1 MSKITIIGTS
11 GAGKTVFITVLA
23 ERYSKPIPGKAYM
36 NYLNA
41 ETKDY
46 SVAAWSDLVDKQEW
60 PSSTPAGTLP
70 VLEWMLTAPSGESH
84 EMKVVDAPGQDIQAI
99 YRKKTDEDLTEG
111 QLALKKII
119 DDADVL
125 ILLVNISDAANA
137 TTERERANFE
147 IPVVMAA
154 RGAFARNARVAVL
167 FSQHDQIKALLE
179 ARGLDPNDARA
190 AVREFLS
197 GLDAAIES
205 AGSERAYVG
214 FVAAVAETE
223 VVHEADSQGQLIAR
237 SRPKKGFKS
246 EGLDE
251 VMKWLAGML
260 HVVDVEKTNAQIAVA
275 VAKKETKIFE
285 SEKALNAEEFNA
297 RKFWSVSAV
306 IALGVSIAM
315 YVVGVQ
321 IAKWMSDDSRYEV
334 GLENLEKAFNDTPA
348 WVYEKED
355 SNVFWWD
362 AEDEVGRDPVIIW
375 NRSGKKWIW
384 CKIKLYFP
392 KKNETAERKI
402 LKEINP
408 GESYKWEAVYNFDK
422 KSNAILSEV
431 QIKYRDDFLK
441 EIGNQEKSV
450 SVLNQKIEEGNA
462 YKKRIFPI
470 ITVFIGLCCV
480 ALNRM
485 KSFFSIR
492 ASIRNLR
499 TQISEGKTAIK
510 QLEKGKK
517 Q

>member
-321 IAKWMSDDSRYEV
+321 IAKWMSDDSRYAVNERKV
-334 GLENLEKAFNDTPA
+334 LDDTPSR
-348 WVYEKED
+348 VYEKED
-355 SNVFWWD
+355 PDVFRWD
-362 AEDEVGRDPVIIW
+362 VDKAFCGADDVIIR
-375 NRSGKKWIW
+375 NLGMKKWKW

-392 KKNETAERKI
+392 KESKTEERETKDRE
-402 LKEINP
+402 EIKP
-408 GESYKWEAVYNFDK
+408 GESHKWEEVYNFNKDP
-422 KSNAILSEV
+422 NARLSEV
-431 QIKYRDDFLK
+431 QIKYHDDFLK
-441 EIGNQEKSV
+441 ELKNQKESV
-450 SVLNQKIEEGNA
+450 SVLNQKIEEENA
-462 YKKRIFPI
+462 YKRRIYPV
-470 ITVFIGLCCV
+470 ITIFIGLCCV